1 MGLMEGGIF
10 MNIII
15 ESFEQFY
22 RNVLQFLPNFFAF
35 LLILIIGILLG
46 RVLKALF
53 SRIFRAVGLDKLS
66 EKSGV
71 MDLIRKGG
79 IKDSISTL
87 LAKLVRWITIVI
99 FSIIA
104 LRALELPT
112 IERIFEKLLLYLPN
126 VFVAG
131 AILLFGYL
139 LGNFFGRAALIAS
152 VNAGI
157 RVAGVIGRF
166 VKFTVFLLAATMA
179 LEQLGIGKETIVI
192 AFAIVFGG
200 VVLALAIALGLGGR
214 DTAKD
219 YIEKKFKGEEEE
231 EEKKDE
237 ISHL

>member
-1 MGLMEGGIF
+1 MDTLLQKV
-10 MNIII
+10 II
-15 ESFEQFY
+15 EPFNSFFKSI
-22 RNVLQFLPNFFAF
+22 LQFLPNLLAF
-35 LLILIIGILLG
+35 LLIFVIGIFLG
-46 RVLKALF
+46 RVLNALF
-53 SRIFRAVGLDKLS
+53 LRIFSAVGLDKFS
-66 EKSGV
+66 EKSGA

-79 IKDSISTL
+79 IKDSISVL
-87 LAKLVRWITIVI
+87 LAKIVRWVI
-99 FSIIA
+99 IIIFAIIA

-112 IERIFEKLLLYLPN
+112 IERIFEKFLLYLPN
-126 VFVAG
+126 VFVA
-131 AILLFGYL
+131 AVILLLGYL

-157 RVAGVIGRF
+157 RIAGVIGRF

-192 AFAIVFGG
+192 AFAIIFGG

-214 DTAKD
+214 DTAKE
-219 YIEKKFKGEEEE
+219 YIEKKLKGEEE

>member
-1 MGLMEGGIF
+1 MDILLQKV
-10 MNIII
+10 II
-15 ESFEQFY
+15 EPFSIFLKSI
-22 RNVLQFLPNFFAF
+22 LQFLPNLLAF
-35 LLILIIGILLG
+35 LVIFAIGILLG
-46 RVLKALF
+46 RALNLIF
-53 SRIFRAVGLDKLS
+53 LRIFRAVGLDKLS
-66 EKSGV
+66 EKSGII
-71 MDLIRKGG
+71 DLLRRGG
-79 IKDSISTL
+79 IKDSVSAL
-87 LAKLVRWITIVI
+87 LAKLVRWVTIII

-112 IERIFEKLLLYLPN
+112 IEGLFKKFLLYLPN
-126 VFVAG
+126 VFIATV
-131 AILLFGYL
+131 ILLFGYL

-157 RVAGVIGRF
+157 RIAGVIGRF

-200 VVLALAIALGLGGR
+200 VVLALSIALGLGGK
-214 DTAKD
+214 DTAKE
-219 YIEKKFKGEEEE
+219 YIEKKLKGEEE

>member
-1 MGLMEGGIF
+1 MGLIEGGIL
-10 MNIII
+10 MDIII

-22 RNVLQFLPNFFAF
+22 GNVLQFLPNFLAF
-35 LLILIIGILLG
+35 LLILVIGIILG
-46 RVLKALF
+46 RVLNALF
-53 SRIFRAVGLDKLS
+53 LRIFRAVGLDKLS
-66 EKSGV
+66 EKSGA

-79 IKDSISTL
+79 IKDSVSVL
-87 LAKLVRWITIVI
+87 LAKIVRWVTVI
-99 FSIIA
+99 IFAIIA

-112 IERIFEKLLLYLPN
+112 IEGLFEKFLLYLPN
-126 VFVAG
+126 VFVA
-131 AILLFGYL
+131 AVILLFGYL

-157 RVAGVIGRF
+157 RIAGVIGRF

-192 AFAIVFGG
+192 AFAIIFGG

-214 DTAKD
+214 DTAKE
-219 YIEKKFKGEEEE
+219 YIEKKLKGEEE

>member
-1 MGLMEGGIF
+1 MEIF
-10 MNIII
+10 LQKVII
-15 ESFEQFY
+15 EPFESFFKSI
-22 RNVLQFLPNFFAF
+22 LQFLPNFFAF

-53 SRIFRAVGLDKLS
+53 LRIFRAIGLDKLS

-87 LAKLVRWITIVI
+87 LAKLVRWITIII

>member
-1 MGLMEGGIF
+1 MDTILQK
-10 MNIII
+10 III
-15 ESFEQFY
+15 EPFNRFFESI
-22 RNVLQFLPNFFAF
+22 VQFLPNFLAF
-35 LLILIIGILLG
+35 LLILVIGIILG
-46 RVLKALF
+46 RVLNALF
-53 SRIFRAVGLDKLS
+53 LRIFRAVGLDKLS

-79 IKDSISTL
+79 IKDSVSVL
-87 LAKLVRWITIVI
+87 LAKIVRWVTVI
-99 FSIIA
+99 IFAIIA

-112 IERIFEKLLLYLPN
+112 IEGLFEKFLLYLPN
-126 VFVAG
+126 VFVA
-131 AILLFGYL
+131 AVILLFGYL

-157 RVAGVIGRF
+157 RIAGVIGRF

-192 AFAIVFGG
+192 AFAIIFGG
-200 VVLALAIALGLGGR
+200 IVLALAIALGLGGKE
-214 DTAKD
+214 TARE
-219 YIEKKFKGEEEE
+219 YIEKKLKGENE

>member
-1 MGLMEGGIF
+1 MD
-10 MNIII
+10 III

-22 RNVLQFLPNFFAF
+22 ENVLQFLPNFLAF
-35 LLILIIGILLG
+35 LLILIIGIILG
-46 RVLKALF
+46 RILNALF
-53 SRIFRAVGLDKLS
+53 LRIFRAVGLDKLS

-79 IKDSISTL
+79 IKDSVSVL
-87 LAKLVRWITIVI
+87 LAKIVRWVTVI
-99 FSIIA
+99 IFAIIA

-112 IERIFEKLLLYLPN
+112 IEGLFEKFLLYLPN
-126 VFVAG
+126 VFVA
-131 AILLFGYL
+131 AVILLFGYL

-166 VKFTVFLLAATMA
+166 VKFTVFLLSATMA

-192 AFAIVFGG
+192 AFAIIFGG

-214 DTAKD
+214 DTAKE
-219 YIEKKFKGEEEE
+219 YIEKKLKGENE

>member
-1 MGLMEGGIF
+1 

-22 RNVLQFLPNFFAF
+22 KNVLQFLPNFLAF
-35 LLILIIGILLG
+35 LLILIIGIILG
-46 RVLKALF
+46 RVLNALF
-53 SRIFRAVGLDKLS
+53 VRIFKAIGLDKLS

-71 MDLIRKGG
+71 IDLLRRGG
-79 IKDSISTL
+79 INDSVSIL
-87 LAKLVRWITIVI
+87 LAKLVRWVTIII
-99 FSIIA
+99 FAIIA

-112 IERIFEKLLLYLPN
+112 IEGIFEKFILYLPN
-126 VFVAG
+126 VFVA
-131 AILLFGYL
+131 AVILLFGYL

-157 RVAGVIGRF
+157 RIAGVIGRF

-214 DTAKD
+214 DTAKE
-219 YIEKKFKGEEEE
+219 YIEKKLKGEEEE

>member
-1 MGLMEGGIF
+1 MD
-10 MNIII
+10 III

-22 RNVLQFLPNFFAF
+22 ENVLQFLPNFLAF
-35 LLILIIGILLG
+35 LLILIIGIILG
-46 RVLKALF
+46 RILNALF
-53 SRIFRAVGLDKLS
+53 LRIFRAVGLDKLS

-79 IKDSISTL
+79 IKDSVSVL
-87 LAKLVRWITIVI
+87 LAKIVRWVTVI
-99 FSIIA
+99 IFAIIA

-112 IERIFEKLLLYLPN
+112 IEGLFEKFLLYLPN
-126 VFVAG
+126 VFVA
-131 AILLFGYL
+131 AVILLFGYL

-157 RVAGVIGRF
+157 RIAGVIGRF

-192 AFAIVFGG
+192 AFAIIFGG
-200 VVLALAIALGLGGR
+200 IVLALAIALGLGGKE
-214 DTAKD
+214 TAKE
-219 YIEKKFKGEEEE
+219 YIEKKLKGEEE

>member
-1 MGLMEGGIF
+1 MGLMEGGIL

-22 RNVLQFLPNFFAF
+22 RNVLQFLPNFLAF
-35 LLILIIGILLG
+35 LLILVIGIILG
-46 RVLKALF
+46 RVFHALF
-53 SRIFRAVGLDKLS
+53 LRIFRAVGLDKFS

-71 MDLIRKGG
+71 IDLLRRGG
-79 IKDSISTL
+79 IRDAVSVL
-87 LAKLVRWITIVI
+87 LAKLVRWITIII
-99 FSIIA
+99 FAIIA
-104 LRALELPT
+104 LRTLELPT
-112 IERIFEKLLLYLPN
+112 IEGLFEKFLLYLPN
-126 VFVAG
+126 VFVA
-131 AILLFGYL
+131 AIILLFGYL

-157 RVAGVIGRF
+157 RIAGVIGRF

-192 AFAIVFGG
+192 AFAIIFGG

-214 DTAKD
+214 DTAKE

-231 EEKKDE
+231 ENKDE

>member
-1 MGLMEGGIF
+1 MD
-10 MNIII
+10 IIV

-22 RNVLQFLPNFFAF
+22 KNVLQFLPNFLAF
-35 LLILIIGILLG
+35 LLILIIGIILG
-46 RVLKALF
+46 RILNALF
-53 SRIFRAVGLDKLS
+53 LKIFRAVGLDKLS

-79 IKDSISTL
+79 IKDSVSVL
-87 LAKLVRWITIVI
+87 LAKIVRWVTVI
-99 FSIIA
+99 IFAIIA

-112 IERIFEKLLLYLPN
+112 IEGLFEKFLLYLPN
-126 VFVAG
+126 VFVA
-131 AILLFGYL
+131 AVILLFGYL

-157 RVAGVIGRF
+157 RIAGVIGRF

-192 AFAIVFGG
+192 AFAIIFGG
-200 VVLALAIALGLGGR
+200 VVLALSIALGLGGR
-214 DTAKD
+214 DTAKE
-219 YIEKKFKGEEEE
+219 YIEKKLKGEEE

>member
-1 MGLMEGGIF
+1 MGLMEGGIL

-15 ESFEQFY
+15 DSFEQFY

-46 RVLKALF
+46 RALHIIFLK
-53 SRIFRAVGLDKLS
+53 IFKAIGLDKFS

-71 MDLIRKGG
+71 IDLLRRGG
-79 IKDSISTL
+79 IKDSVSIL
-87 LAKLVRWITIVI
+87 LAKLVRWITIII
-99 FSIIA
+99 FTIIA

-112 IERIFEKLLLYLPN
+112 IEGIFEKFLLYLPN
-126 VFVAG
+126 VFVA
-131 AILLFGYL
+131 AVILLFGYL

-157 RVAGVIGRF
+157 RIAGVIGRF

-179 LEQLGIGKETIVI
+179 LEQLGIGKETIII
-192 AFAIVFGG
+192 AFAIIFGG
-200 VVLALAIALGLGGR
+200 VVLALALALGLGGKE
-214 DTAKD
+214 TAKE
-219 YIEKKFKGEEEE
+219 YIEKKLKGEEE

>member
-1 MGLMEGGIF
+1 MEGGIL
-10 MNIII
+10 MDIII

-22 RNVLQFLPNFFAF
+22 RNVLQFLPNFLAF
-35 LLILIIGILLG
+35 LLIVIIGIILG
-46 RVLKALF
+46 RVLNTLF
-53 SRIFRAVGLDKLS
+53 LRIFRAVGLDRFS

-79 IKDSISTL
+79 IKDPVSVL
-87 LAKLVRWITIVI
+87 FAKIVRWVTVI
-99 FSIIA
+99 IFAIIA

-112 IERIFEKLLLYLPN
+112 IEGLFEKFLLYLPN
-126 VFVAG
+126 VFVA
-131 AILLFGYL
+131 AVILLFGYL

-157 RVAGVIGRF
+157 RIAGVIGRF

-192 AFAIVFGG
+192 AFAIIFGG
-200 VVLALAIALGLGGR
+200 VVLALAIALGLGGK
-214 DTAKD
+214 DTAKE
-219 YIEKKFKGEEEE
+219 YIEKKLKGEEE

-237 ISHL
+237 INHL

>member
-1 MGLMEGGIF
+1 MEI
-10 MNIII
+10 ILQKVII
-15 ESFEQFY
+15 EPFNSFFKSI
-22 RNVLQFLPNFFAF
+22 LQFLPNLLAF
-35 LLILIIGILLG
+35 ILILIIGIILG
-46 RVLKALF
+46 RVLSALF
-53 SRIFRAVGLDKLS
+53 LRIFRAVGLDRLS
-66 EKSGV
+66 EKSGA

-79 IKDSISTL
+79 IKDSVSVL
-87 LAKLVRWITIVI
+87 LAKIVRWVI
-99 FSIIA
+99 IIIFAIIA

-112 IERIFEKLLLYLPN
+112 IERIFEKFILYLPN
-126 VFVAG
+126 VFVAA
-131 AILLFGYL
+131 AILLLGYL

-166 VKFTVFLLAATMA
+166 IKFTVFLLAATMA

-200 VVLALAIALGLGGR
+200 VVLALALALGLGGR
-214 DTAKD
+214 DTAKE
-219 YIEKKFKGEEEE
+219 YIEKKLKGEEE

>member
-1 MGLMEGGIF
+1 MDTILQK
-10 MNIII
+10 III
-15 ESFEQFY
+15 EPFNRFFESI
-22 RNVLQFLPNFFAF
+22 VQFLPNFLAF
-35 LLILIIGILLG
+35 LLILIIGIILG
-46 RVLKALF
+46 RILNALF
-53 SRIFRAVGLDKLS
+53 LKIFRAVGLDKLS

-79 IKDSISTL
+79 IKDSVSVL
-87 LAKLVRWITIVI
+87 LAKIVRWVTVI
-99 FSIIA
+99 IFAIIA

-112 IERIFEKLLLYLPN
+112 IEGLFEKFLLYLPN
-126 VFVAG
+126 VFVA
-131 AILLFGYL
+131 AVILLFGYL

-157 RVAGVIGRF
+157 RIAGVIGRF

-192 AFAIVFGG
+192 AFAIIFGG
-200 VVLALAIALGLGGR
+200 IVLALAIALGLGGKE
-214 DTAKD
+214 TARE
-219 YIEKKFKGEEEE
+219 YIEKKLKGENE

>member
-1 MGLMEGGIF
+1 METF
-10 MNIII
+10 LQKVII
-15 ESFEQFY
+15 EPLNRFY
-22 RNVLQFLPNFFAF
+22 EDILQFLPNFLAF

-46 RVLKALF
+46 RVFHALF
-53 SRIFRAVGLDKLS
+53 LRIFRAVGLDKFS

-79 IKDSISTL
+79 IKDSVSVL
-87 LAKLVRWITIVI
+87 LAKLVRWVTIII
-99 FSIIA
+99 FAIIA

-112 IERIFEKLLLYLPN
+112 IEGLFEKFLLYLPN
-126 VFVAG
+126 VFVA
-131 AILLFGYL
+131 AVILLFGYL

-157 RVAGVIGRF
+157 RIAGVIGRF

-192 AFAIVFGG
+192 AFAIIFGG
-200 VVLALAIALGLGGR
+200 VVLALAIALGLGGK
-214 DTAKD
+214 DTAKE
-219 YIEKKFKGEEEE
+219 YIEKKLKGEEE

>member
-1 MGLMEGGIF
+1 MEILLQKV
-10 MNIII
+10 II
-15 ESFEQFY
+15 EPFNSFFKSI
-22 RNVLQFLPNFFAF
+22 LQFLPNFFAF
-35 LLILIIGILLG
+35 LLILVIGILLG
-46 RVLKALF
+46 RVFHALF
-53 SRIFRAVGLDKLS
+53 LRIFRAVGLDKLS

-79 IKDSISTL
+79 IKDSVSVL
-87 LAKLVRWITIVI
+87 LAKIARWVTVI
-99 FSIIA
+99 IFAIIA

-112 IERIFEKLLLYLPN
+112 IEGIFGKFLLYLPN
-126 VFVAG
+126 VFVA
-131 AILLFGYL
+131 AVILLLGYL

-157 RVAGVIGRF
+157 RIAGVIGRF

-192 AFAIVFGG
+192 AFAIIFGG

-214 DTAKD
+214 DTAKE
-219 YIEKKFKGEEEE
+219 YIEKKLKGEEE